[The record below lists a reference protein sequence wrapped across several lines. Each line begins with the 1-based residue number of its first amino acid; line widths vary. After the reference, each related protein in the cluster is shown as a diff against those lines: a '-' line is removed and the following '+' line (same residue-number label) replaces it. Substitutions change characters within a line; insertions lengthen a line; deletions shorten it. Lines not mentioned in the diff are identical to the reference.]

1 MRPTRPRRRLR
12 SVLTAALI
20 VVVVLALALGLYLF
34 WYDHRPQPAS
44 TREALFSGITYIR
57 DVRQQPRPLVIH
69 VVQIDLA
76 APGLSFLVTPGDPS
90 GGHEVRAQ
98 TVSEF
103 LSKYHLQ
110 LAING
115 DFFWPWW
122 YYTLFDYYPH
132 DNDPTDVNGFAA
144 SRGAIYSEEKP
155 DDPRPTLYV
164 SQDNRA
170 SIDRPIGAVYNA
182 ISGLPLIVE
191 NGSISDQIKPDE
203 YYAGVHPRSAVGLDR
218 AKRVLLLF
226 VVDGRQPNYSEGV
239 TLPELAQIAIE
250 YGADEAFNLDGGG
263 SSTLVVED
271 QQGHAQVL
279 NSPIH
284 ANVPGMER
292 PVGNQLGV
300 WVKSSR

>member
-1 MRPTRPRRRLR
+1 MTRK
-12 SVLTAALI
+12 LI
-20 VVVVLALALGLYLF
+20 RYILAGLLILAVVSALALGGYLF
-34 WYDHRPQPAS
+34 WYDHRPQPANE
-44 TREALFSGITYIR
+44 RVELFDGITYIR
-57 DVRQQPRPLVIH
+57 DVRQQPRPLIIH

-76 APGLSFLVTPGDPS
+76 TPGLSFLVTPGDS
-90 GGHEVRAQ
+90 INGHEVRAQ

-103 LSKYHLQ
+103 LSKYDLQ

-122 YYTLFDYYPH
+122 YRTIFDYYPH

-144 SRGAIYSEEKP
+144 SRGAVYSEEKP
-155 DDPRPTLYV
+155 DDPRPTLYL

-170 SIDRPIGAVYNA
+170 SIDQLSGAVYNA

-191 NGSISDQIKPDE
+191 EGHISDQIQPDE

-218 AKRVLLLF
+218 EKRTLLLF
-226 VVDGRQPNYSEGV
+226 VIDGRQPNYSEGV

-250 YGADEAFNLDGGG
+250 YGSNEAFNLDGGG
-263 SSTLVVED
+263 SSTLVTED
-271 QQGHAQVL
+271 QSGKPQVL
-279 NSPIH
+279 NSPVH
-284 ANVPGMER
+284 GSVPGLER

-300 WVKSSR
+300 WVR